1 MPSSSAS
8 IPPSLHPSTGDFK
21 TQIPF
26 FKQRYRVIAMDS
38 RDPVA
43 VQLVVELHAVVR
55 EELAGRIGGG

>member
-1 MPSSSAS
+1 
-8 IPPSLHPSTGDFK
+8 
-21 TQIPF
+21 
-26 FKQRYRVIAMDS
+26 MDS